1 MTHSTRGTGA
11 EGYSE
16 GERAVTT
23 EGDDRQDWRPY
34 FEALRAGWQFILV
47 AVLVTVGVAGIYT
60 LTAPKRYQ
68 ASVDVL
74 VTPLN
79 DDVLVGINTLRVD
92 GDPNRAVLMAGR
104 IAKTREV
111 ADGVRERLGTN
122 LSSPAILASVDVQP
136 IGQASVLRI
145 VATRPTAA
153 GAAAMANAYAS
164 ELLAER
170 TRQFQGQLRDTIETL
185 RRQLDAIP
193 ADVRDRSGAAIALQ
207 ESLAQFVSLQGAPDP
222 TLRIVAPAVRPSSPS
237 SPRPRLTLVIALIAG
252 LLLGCGFAIANH
264 LLRRR
269 LMNEDELIFRY
280 RLPVLARIPHMKR
293 HEARDYL
300 AGRGPLPSD
309 ASEAY
314 RTLRAN
320 LLIGLREDDFP
331 RSVLVTSAV
340 AGDGKTMSC
349 VNLAIALAAGGMR
362 VVLVDGDLRR
372 PMLATVFS
380 VPAPNAGFAS
390 FFKDDAPNSVLSPQ
404 LVSANGFDDR
414 IRLLLSNPLDAGL
427 VDFLEPSRL
436 RQVFDGLKREAEIV
450 IVDSPAAT
458 EVADAL
464 AFANVVD
471 SVLIAVRLGH
481 TPSDRLN
488 ELRALL
494 AQHEISPLGF
504 VVTTRRRGDRY
515 GNRVGPVPS
524 ITQDDPPSW
533 RLTRR
538 SSPSR
543 PRVEQRRR

>member
-1 MTHSTRGTGA
+1 
-11 EGYSE
+11 
-16 GERAVTT
+16 
-23 EGDDRQDWRPY
+23 
-34 FEALRAGWQFILV
+34 
-47 AVLVTVGVAGIYT
+47 
-60 LTAPKRYQ
+60 
-68 ASVDVL
+68 
-74 VTPLN
+74 
-79 DDVLVGINTLRVD
+79 
-92 GDPNRAVLMAGR
+92 
-104 IAKTREV
+104 
-111 ADGVRERLGTN
+111 
-122 LSSPAILASVDVQP
+122 
-136 IGQASVLRI
+136 
-145 VATRPTAA
+145 
-153 GAAAMANAYAS
+153 
-164 ELLAER
+164 
-170 TRQFQGQLRDTIETL
+170 
-185 RRQLDAIP
+185 
-193 ADVRDRSGAAIALQ
+193 
-207 ESLAQFVSLQGAPDP
+207 
-222 TLRIVAPAVRPSSPS
+222 
-237 SPRPRLTLVIALIAG
+237 
-252 LLLGCGFAIANH
+252 
-264 LLRRR
+264 
-269 LMNEDELIFRY
+269 MNEDELIFSY
-280 RLPVLARIPHMKR
+280 RLPILGRIPNLKR

-340 AGDGKTMSC
+340 AGDGKTMSS

-380 VPAPNAGFAS
+380 VPAPTAGFAS
-390 FFKDDAPNSVLSPQ
+390 FFADDAPNSVLPPQ

-414 IRLLLSNPLDAGL
+414 IRLLLSNPVDAGL

-436 RQVFDGLKREAEIV
+436 RQVFSGLKREADIV

-494 AQHEISPLGF
+494 AQHKISPLGF
-504 VVTTRRRGDRY
+504 VVTTRRRADRY
-515 GNRVGPVPS
+515 GSRAGPVPG
-524 ITQDDPPSW
+524 ITQEDPPGW
-533 RLTRR
+533 RLAHR
-538 SSPSR
+538 SAPLR